1 MEKHSKV
8 REQHP
13 KTEKTGIGMAA
24 SKSEKENNDMR
35 KKEMVRLKGTVKW
48 FDVRRGFGF
57 LSDEDGLDYFV
68 HFSEIQGEGFKKLRN
83 GQQVTFEAGEDTRG
97 RSVARN
103 VVAEPDAENTA
114 ELAGEDN
121 EKEGFSQKS
130 ADMEKNNEESDIE
143 SGMGVAEKMGDQSDA
158 ALEAVL

>member
-1 MEKHSKV
+1 
-8 REQHP
+8 
-13 KTEKTGIGMAA
+13 MAA

-35 KKEMVRLKGTVKW
+35 KKETVRLKGTVKW

-103 VVAEPDAENTA
+103 VVAEPDAEDT
-114 ELAGEDN
+114 GESVCEDD
-121 EKEGFSQKS
+121 EKDGFLQKS
-130 ADMEKNNEESDIE
+130 AAMEENHGESDIE
-143 SGMGVAEKMGDQSDA
+143 SKMGAAGKMEDQGDA
-158 ALEAVL
+158 ASEAV

>member
-1 MEKHSKV
+1 MEKYSKA

-114 ELAGEDN
+114 NWLA
-121 EKEGFSQKS
+121 KTMKKRVFLRKRQVWRKTMRK
-130 ADMEKNNEESDIE
+130 AI
-143 SGMGVAEKMGDQSDA
+143 
-158 ALEAVL
+158 